1 MKHFTK
7 QRMFTPGPTPL
18 LPEALLQSVITP
30 LNHRKDD
37 FKSLLR
43 DIQRDLRSVFKTK
56 NDVLLLSCSGSGAME
71 AALTNLVAPGEKAL
85 IAVAGK
91 FGERWLELAEKYG
104 VRIVPIR
111 ISYGESFDPVQISET
126 LAGDPEIGAVFLQA
140 LETSTGA
147 LMDVEKIGKLVKQRR
162 PDAVLVV
169 DAITALGTMPLETDA
184 WGLDV
189 VIGGSQ
195 KAFMLPPGLAM
206 LSVSQNAWTRIERCA
221 RPRYYF
227 DLLREREAQRGGQTA
242 FTPSISLIQG
252 LRSALA
258 LMLQDGIDRFTANA
272 ALQAGATRAAA
283 AAWGVS
289 LFPKR
294 PGDAVTA
301 LVAPAGVEPS
311 KIISIMRQKFGAM
324 ISGGQGSMKGK
335 IIRIGHLGYFDFLE
349 TLGMIGCLEL
359 ALSEAGAGVEI
370 GSGSRAALE
379 FYLNIA
385 RREP

>member
-1 MKHFTK
+1 MKHLTK

-18 LPEALLQSVITP
+18 LPEALLQAVTTP

-37 FKSLLR
+37 FKSLLG
-43 DIQRDLRSVFKTK
+43 DIQRDLKAVFKTQG
-56 NDVLLLSCSGSGAME
+56 DVLLLSCSGSGAME

-104 VRIVPIR
+104 VDAVPIR
-111 ISYGESFDPVQISET
+111 IPYGESFDPVRISES
-126 LAGDPEIGAVFLQA
+126 LGGNSEIRTVFLQA

-147 LMDVEKIGKLVKQRR
+147 LMDIESIGRLIKQKR

-169 DAITALGTMPLETDA
+169 DAITALGTMPLEADA

-206 LSVSQNAWTRIERCA
+206 LSVSLHAWAHIERCP

-227 DLLREREAQRGGQTA
+227 DLLRERDAQRGGQTA
-242 FTPSISLIQG
+242 FTPAISLIQG

-258 LMLQDGIDRFTANA
+258 LMLENGIDGFIANA

-301 LVAPAGVEPS
+301 LVAPPGVEPA
-311 KIISIMRQKFGAM
+311 KIISIMRQKFGVM

-335 IIRIGHLGYFDFLE
+335 IIRVGHLGYFDFLE

-359 ALSEAGAGVEI
+359 ALVEAGARIEI
-370 GSGSRAALE
+370 GTGSRAALE
-379 FYLNIA
+379 FYLKA
-385 RREP
+385 V

>member
-1 MKHFTK
+1 MKPFSK

-18 LPEALLQSVITP
+18 LPEAVLQPVIAP

-37 FKSLLR
+37 FKALLR
-43 DIQRDLRSVFKTK
+43 DIQRDLRSVFKTQG
-56 NDVLLLSCSGSGAME
+56 DILLLSCSGSGAME
-71 AALTNLVAPGEKAL
+71 AALTNLVAPGDKAL

-91 FGERWLELAEKYG
+91 FGERWLELAERYG
-104 VRIVPIR
+104 VHAVPLR
-111 ISYGESFDPVQISET
+111 VPYGESFDPARISEILT
-126 LAGDPEIGAVFLQA
+126 GNQEIGAVFLQA

-147 LMDVEKIGKLVKQRR
+147 VMDIESIGRLVKRHQ
-162 PDAVLVV
+162 DVVLVV
-169 DAITALGTMPLETDA
+169 DAITALGTMPLETDS

-206 LSVSQNAWTRIERCA
+206 LSVSTNAWGRIERCA

-227 DLLREREAQRGGQTA
+227 DLVRERDAQRGGQTA
-242 FTPSISLIQG
+242 FTPAISLIQG

-258 LMLQDGIDRFTANA
+258 VMLENGIDGFVANA

-283 AAWGVS
+283 GAWGLS
-289 LFPKR
+289 LFPRR

-301 LVAPAGVEPS
+301 LVAPPGVEPS
-311 KIISIMRQKFGAM
+311 KIISIMRRRFGAM

-349 TLGMIGCLEL
+349 TLGLIGCLEI
-359 ALSEAGAGVEI
+359 ALMEAGASIEI
-370 GSGSRAALE
+370 GSGSKAALK
-379 FYLNIA
+379 FYLDA
-385 RREP
+385 SRQDS

>member
-1 MKHFTK
+1 MKHLTK

-18 LPEALLQSVITP
+18 LPEAILQAIITP
-30 LNHRKDD
+30 LNHRKED
-37 FKSLLR
+37 FKALLR
-43 DIQRDLRSVFKTK
+43 DIQRDLKTVFKTQG
-56 NDVLLLSCSGSGAME
+56 DVLLLSCSGSGAME

-104 VRIVPIR
+104 VNAKLIRVP
-111 ISYGESFDPVQISET
+111 YGESFEPTRIAEALSE
-126 LAGDPEIGAVFLQA
+126 DPEIGAVFLQA

-147 LMDVEKIGKLVKQRR
+147 LMDIETIGRLVKQREGV
-162 PDAVLVV
+162 VLIV
-169 DAITALGTMPLETDA
+169 DAITALGTMRLETDS

-206 LSVSQNAWTRIERCA
+206 LSVSQKAWTRIERCS

-227 DLLREREAQRGGQTA
+227 DLLRERDAQRGGQTA
-242 FTPSISLIQG
+242 FTPSIALIQG

-258 LMLQDGIDRFTANA
+258 LMLENGIDGFVANA

-283 AAWGVS
+283 TAWGLS
-289 LFPKR
+289 LFPKQ

-311 KIISIMRQKFGAM
+311 RIISIMRRRFGAM

-359 ALSEAGAGVEI
+359 ALVEAGATLELGT
-370 GSGSRAALE
+370 GSRAALA
-379 FYLNIA
+379 FYQNAA
-385 RREP
+385 RSDA